1 MKKKVDL
8 FNVNKVNP
16 QILNKEHFDKLFSK
30 KHLTIGQK
38 AADALTKFAG
48 SWTFILGFFIVFI
61 LWISSNT
68 YLLLKW
74 NTPAFDP
81 YPFILLNLVLSSI
94 AALQAPIILM
104 SQNRGAERDRIRA
117 HYDYAVNKKAEK
129 EIRDIQKDIDK
140 IKHKLGEK

>member
-30 KHLTIGQK
+30 KHLTLGQK
-38 AADALTKFAG
+38 AADAVTKFTG
-48 SWTFILGFFIVFI
+48 SWTFIIGFFAIFI
-61 LWISSNT
+61 LWVISNT

-74 NTPAFDP
+74 NAPTFDP

-94 AALQAPIILM
+94 AAIQAPIILM
-104 SQNRGAERDRIRA
+104 SQNREAERDRIRA

-129 EIRDIQKDIDK
+129 EIRDLQKDIEY
-140 IKHKLGEK
+140 IKQKLGAK